1 MIKSKNKIKKIII
14 SISILL
20 IIISILT
27 FFLSFLAK
35 KILLY
40 ENYINIR
47 NTNKSITIRNASD
60 EDSISLNN
68 DLQRIFEN
76 TSLNYKE
83 NIKILEN
90 NFYYRLNMSGYASEN
105 LGNAFFDGISNSE
118 IQFQVLSES
127 EFEKINIIGK
137 IPQNK
142 NEVII
147 HKILADTII
156 EKGIEEYTE
165 DIGNIKFYKPNNYE
179 EIVNSN
185 KKIKIGKTYLV
196 ISGIIDENLEKY
208 DILKSIP
215 HEKSQERL

>member
-68 DLQRIFEN
+68 YLQRIFEN